1 MLVIFKRLFR
11 DKIQSLML
19 FCIMGI
25 LLIWLYFLF
34 FPLIVEQSE
43 NIRGFMESLPIVLLK
58 AIGVDDLNTFFNIE
72 GFLTYKH
79 YNATL
84 PLLIIFL
91 TVSLAGSSLSG
102 EIERGTIETPLACPV
117 SRIRMFFGVFAVG
130 IVALLIFTICAVFS
144 VVPAGAFGGIEYVL
158 KFHLLI
164 AIASCFF
171 GWSVLSVAML
181 VSSLCSEARRSYM
194 IMGGIL
200 FVMYILYLISMTI
213 GSLSWLRYFSLFGY
227 YDPNYILLTNKI
239 DYSSLFVF
247 SAVALMCTFLGAY
260 HFNKRDIC
268 L

>member
-11 DKIQSLML
+11 DKAQSLML

-34 FPLIVEQSE
+34 FPLIVQQSE
-43 NIRGFMESLPIVLLK
+43 NIRGFMESLPTVMLK
-58 AIGVDDLNTFFNIE
+58 AFGIEDLNAFFNIE

-91 TVSLAGSSLSG
+91 MVSLAGSSLSG

-117 SRIRMFFGVFAVG
+117 SRIRMFFGVYAVG

-144 VVPAGAFGGIEYVL
+144 VIPAGAIL
-158 KFHLLI
+158 KIKYLLRFHLLI
-164 AIASCFF
+164 AFSSFFF
-171 GWSVLSVAML
+171 GWSVLSLAML
-181 VSSLCSEARRSYM
+181 VSALCSEARRSYM

-200 FVMYILYLISMTI
+200 FVTYVLYLISMTI

-239 DYSSLFVF
+239 DYSSICVLI
-247 SAVALMCTFLGAY
+247 AVSIVCTFLGAS